1 MFAIICTTEPVTV
14 LQTCSTREAAII
26 ACQLEKDKVPVRE
39 RGTIR
44 AVVLDDE
51 GFADIVF

>member
-1 MFAIICTTEPVTV
+1 MYAIIRTTEPVTV

-26 ACQLEKDKVPVRE
+26 ASQLEKDKVPAGE

-51 GFADIVF
+51 GYTDILF

>member
-1 MFAIICTTEPVTV
+1 MFAIIRTTEPVTV

-51 GFADIVF
+51 GYADIMI

>member
-1 MFAIICTTEPVTV
+1 MFAIIRNTEPVIV

-26 ACQLEKDKVPVRE
+26 ACQMEKDKVPVRE